1 MHGSLVIDSD
11 SFENVC
17 CKSYVQQITIVK
29 SVFVD
34 DLLVTGNDLV
44 QIENVS
50 FALTDEGN
58 LSIISEVNWNTKPE
72 IRTL

>member
-1 MHGSLVIDSD
+1 MTDV
-11 SFENVC
+11 E
-17 CKSYVQQITIVK
+17 SYVQQITIFK

>member
-1 MHGSLVIDSD
+1 MTDV
-11 SFENVC
+11 E
-17 CKSYVQQITIVK
+17 SYVQQITIVK